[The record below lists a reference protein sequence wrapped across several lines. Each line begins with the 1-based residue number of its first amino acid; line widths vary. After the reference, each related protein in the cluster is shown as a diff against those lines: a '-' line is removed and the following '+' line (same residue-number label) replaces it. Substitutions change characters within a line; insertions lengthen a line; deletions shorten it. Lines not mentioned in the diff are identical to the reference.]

1 MEGTAS
7 FTFTPISTSPR
18 MFTIPTTAHQ
28 YSDLRRRFQQ
38 NTSDVVFKGESG
50 NELHAHKMVLSVAS
64 PVFFEMFQG
73 DWKEKDQDKLPVP
86 GGFQWEVFEAV
97 ISFLY
102 DDEIVK
108 IKEDQLLDLY
118 KLAHY
123 LQLQKLILAIAE
135 GLKVWSPPGP
145 GSREVGSWVFAL
157 CESVRS
163 RDEGEGKDP
172 KGNALY
178 QACLTF
184 FVKNI
189 QFCSGA
195 ELSYATILD
204 IVTSEEITGKE
215 INILKFI
222 AKYIEGQDLRMSEV
236 DTLYNNVRF
245 GTIPHCTLSE
255 EVPSVKYASGGNLGR
270 AVAQHSKFDLDV
282 VLENIVLFQSRKAQK
297 SPVNFFP
304 MQVGMKIC
312 PKRQQTSKTTPRLGS
327 SMFTSWGTIQ
337 ASNLVCNKAL
347 VSNEVLVSN
356 GNKIATVYSGYGEE
370 DFRIQLRGICDSP
383 FQITVEM
390 AVLERNN
397 AFLPSGTLAYPGNKT
412 GIENLTAYQKISIII
427 PEMSTSV
434 KKQVND
440 AIMQPQLHNCLFP
453 VLAKSTESLFPNPTK
468 PASQEPLNCSLKPEY
483 LIVKL
488 RPSSLSVQMR
498 YCYDPRPTDAAVP
511 VFSEA
516 TEYFFSSI
524 SADCTSKPAPVL
536 VTAEWPETDHQ
547 VTLIS

>member
-1 MEGTAS
+1 MEGTAL

-73 DWKEKDQDKLPVP
+73 DWKEKDQEKLPVP
-86 GGFQWEVFEAV
+86 GGFQWEVFETV
-97 ISFLY
+97 IAFLY

-108 IKEDQLLDLY
+108 IKEDLLLDLY

-184 FVKNI
+184 FAKNI

-222 AKYIEGQDLRMSEV
+222 AKHIEGQDLRMSEV

-255 EVPSVKYASGGNLGR
+255 EVPSVKYASGSNLGR
-270 AVAQHSKFDLDV
+270 AVAQHSKFDLDI
-282 VLENIVLFQSRKAQK
+282 VLENVALFQSREAQK
-297 SPVNFFP
+297 NPVNFFP
-304 MQVGMKIC
+304 MQIGMKIC
-312 PKRQQTSKTTPRLGS
+312 PKPQQTSKTTPYLGGG
-327 SMFTSWGTIQ
+327 MLQTSGGTIE
-337 ASNLVCNKAL
+337 ASL
-347 VSNEVLVSN
+347 SNEVLVSN

-370 DFRIQLRGICDSP
+370 DFRIQLRDICDTP
-383 FQITVEM
+383 FRITVEM
-390 AVLERNN
+390 AVLEKND
-397 AFLPSGTLAYPGNKT
+397 ASDSLPFRPPDSVCSDNKKGMEKLKAYR
-412 GIENLTAYQKISIII
+412 KISIII
-427 PEMSTSV
+427 PKMSTSV
-434 KKQVND
+434 TE
-440 AIMQPQLHNCLFP
+440 QLKNNNSYSSQLMPCSSLGFGYTN
-453 VLAKSTESLFPNPTK
+453 LTKSV
-468 PASQEPLNCSLKPEY
+468 SQEPLERSLKPEY

-488 RPSSLSVQMR
+488 RPYSLSVQIS
-498 YCYDPRPTDAAVP
+498 YYYDPRPARAAVP

-516 TEYFFSSI
+516 KEYRFFTI
-524 SADCTSKPAPVL
+524 PADYTSKPAPVL
-536 VTAEWPETDHQ
+536 VTAEWPETEHQ
-547 VTLIS
+547 VTVIS